1 MENVTIEKMEV
12 KRFYALLIRT
22 IVGVLLMAMA
32 IWGAFCL
39 DNDIPSR
46 FMGKWFVFLNIL
58 NMIIVW
64 RTSSILETIKKSR
77 KLAGALDSE
86 IYSVYNYKAL
96 STGFYAAIIS
106 GLFLSF
112 FGGLFNFSIRVGCLL
127 VVAISFFSV
136 EIRRL
141 ILYKP

>member
-1 MENVTIEKMEV
+1 MENDIIEKMET

-22 IVGVLLMAMA
+22 IVGALFMAGI
-32 IWGAFCL
+32 IWTVFSL
-39 DNDIPSR
+39 DNDIYNR
-46 FMGKWFVFLNIL
+46 FLGTWFFIFHTLFV
-58 NMIIVW
+58 VVAW
-64 RTSSILETIKKSR
+64 RASSILQKIKANR

-106 GLFLSF
+106 GMFLFF
-112 FGGLFNFSIRVGCLL
+112 FGELFNLSIRVGCLI
-127 VVAISFFSV
+127 VIAITFFSA